1 MRAGMEERTMSR
13 LGSVLKLEATWIMV
27 SALGVETHRM
37 TVGTVSGEFTAF

>member
-27 SALGVETHRM
+27 SVLGVETQRM
-37 TVGTVSGEFTAF
+37 TEDTVSGEFAAF